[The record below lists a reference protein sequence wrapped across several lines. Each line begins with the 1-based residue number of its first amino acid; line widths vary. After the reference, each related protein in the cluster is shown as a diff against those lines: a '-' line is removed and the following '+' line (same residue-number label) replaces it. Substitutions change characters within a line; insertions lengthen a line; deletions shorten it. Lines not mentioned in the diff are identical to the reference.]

1 MITLHRTGNNLFTTL
16 AVNCAASDE
25 EIVVVASGLDA
36 LAVPFYAD
44 LGGEIVSVSAVSTD
58 DPSASQTTWT
68 VTRAVFGAAGN
79 YAAGIPVAQR
89 NYAENINEIH
99 DLIVPM
105 WATTLATLG
114 GESGVIRQ
122 AVDGSCLVAPGD
134 GVGVVVYEGA
144 AVLNR
149 APLYVREQTV
159 ALSVPISGTTN
170 YQIVLDHAGIA
181 SAIEEDADEPAP
193 EGYLILADVE
203 VASTATEIIEDDI
216 TDRREII

>member
-16 AVNCAASDE
+16 AANCGASDD
-25 EIVVVASGLDA
+25 EIVVAASGLDA

-58 DPSASQTTWT
+58 NPAPSQTTWT

-89 NYAENINEIH
+89 NYAENINEIQ
-99 DLIVPM
+99 DLVLSM
-105 WATTLATLG
+105 WAATFSTLG
-114 GESGVIRQ
+114 GDSGVIRG
-122 AVDGSCLVAPGD
+122 AVDGSCLVVPGD
-134 GVGVVVYEGA
+134 GVSVVVYEGA
-144 AVLNR
+144 AVLHR
-149 APLYVREQTV
+149 APLYVREQTL

-170 YQIVLDHAGIA
+170 YQIVLDAAGTA
-181 SAIEEDADEPAP
+181 SAIEEDAEEPAP
-193 EGYLILADVE
+193 SGYLILADVE
-203 VASTATEIIEDDI
+203 VADTATEIIEDDL

>member
-16 AVNCAASDE
+16 AANCGASDD
-25 EIVVVASGLDA
+25 EIVVAASGLDA

-68 VTRAVFGAAGN
+68 VTRAVFGSAGN

-89 NYAENINEIH
+89 NYAENVNEIQ
-99 DLIVPM
+99 DAVRAM
-105 WATTLATLG
+105 WGGVLMTLG
-114 GESGVIRQ
+114 GDDGVIRG
-122 AVDGSCLVAPGD
+122 AVDGSCLVVPGT
-134 GVGVVVYEGA
+134 GVAVDVGAGV
-144 AVLNR
+144 AVMGGVPVLVP
-149 APLYVREQTV
+149 AQTL

>member
-16 AVNCAASDE
+16 AANCAASDE

-203 VASTATEIIEDDI
+203 VASTATEIVEGDI